1 MSAMP
6 SAGTLASL
14 YRYPVKSMMGEE
26 ISAAR
31 ITPRGLFGD
40 RAYALCDVETGMIVS
55 AKNPKKWPG
64 MFNYRAAFVEPP
76 EHLTS
81 MPAVRVG
88 LPDGTY
94 AETSSPAFGDKLSLT
109 LGRAVKL
116 LTAAPAAAQ
125 LEEYWPDMDGLAH
138 RDAVTD
144 EAMPEGTFFDLAV
157 LHILTTS
164 TLDKLRELYP
174 AGRFEPRRFRPNLIV
189 DTSELPGNQPDF
201 VENSWIGKTL
211 CIGSEVKIKVTG
223 PCPRCVMTTLAQGDL
238 PKDPGV
244 LKTAAKYNEVRV
256 GIYASVIE
264 TGVVKIG
271 DPIWLQ

>member
-6 SAGTLASL
+6 SVGTLASL
-14 YRYPVKSMMGEE
+14 HRYPVKSMMGEE
-26 ISAAR
+26 INAAR

-64 MFNYRAAFVEPP
+64 MFNYRASYMTPP
-76 EHLTS
+76 LADSEI
-81 MPAVRVG
+81 PAVRIG
-88 LPDGTY
+88 LPDGGYT
-94 AETSSPAFGDKLSLT
+94 ETSSTAFAETISQK
-109 LGRAVKL
+109 LGRPVKL
-116 LTAAPAAAQ
+116 ISASPAGAQ

-174 AGRFEPRRFRPNLIV
+174 AGRFEPRRFRPNLII
-189 DTSELPGNQPDF
+189 DTSGQTGF
-201 VENSWIGKTL
+201 VENDWIGKTL
-211 CIGSEVKIKVTG
+211 SIGTEVKLKVTG
-223 PCPRCVMTTLAQGDL
+223 PCPRCVMTTLPQGDL

-264 TGVVKIG
+264 SGTVHVGDKISV
-271 DPIWLQ
+271 IA